1 MDNLQEVNSK
11 LGAGLTQLELD
22 CEKAASQFLLT
33 NHQKGYDL
41 LQTAVRKMRA
51 TVGSANTTLHL
62 VESELRSLK
71 VENSSLSQSLTSLG
85 CDDEHFPDQTTTTST
100 PKAEDHEETGGGKD
114 NEGLD
119 HLSESIYPVL
129 PAIVRLTLTFPE
141 ACFPQLQ
148 ITTCS
153 YRCLKM

>member
-1 MDNLQEVNSK
+1 
-11 LGAGLTQLELD
+11 
-22 CEKAASQFLLT
+22 
-33 NHQKGYDL
+33 
-41 LQTAVRKMRA
+41 MRA

-100 PKAEDHEETGGGKD
+100 PKAGHEETGGEKD

-119 HLSESIYPVL
+119 HLSESICRRAPDSNMS
-129 PAIVRLTLTFPE
+129 TNT
-141 ACFPQLQ
+141 
-148 ITTCS
+148 
-153 YRCLKM
+153 

>member
-1 MDNLQEVNSK
+1 MIIKFTKMNILSEMDNLQEVNSK

-62 VESELRSLK
+62 VQSELRSLK

-100 PKAEDHEETGGGKD
+100 PKAEDRKETGGEKD

-119 HLSESIYPVL
+119 HLSGP
-129 PAIVRLTLTFPE
+129 PRKK
-141 ACFPQLQ
+141 
-148 ITTCS
+148 
-153 YRCLKM
+153 R